1 MGALIRVLRYLR
13 PYRLGVF
20 LVILATI
27 LVTAMNLVGP
37 WLIRR
42 LVGMIELGATLS
54 TDTSR
59 SVLYLAILLLGSYVA
74 RAFGQFVTSYGAH
87 SVAWRLV
94 ADIRVMIYE
103 HLQKLSLR
111 YYSDKQTGQLMS
123 RVVNDTAN
131 LEPLLAHA
139 VPDVVVNF
147 LTLLGIAFILFRL
160 NPKLAVMTLV
170 PIPLLAYVTVSF
182 SKKIRPAFRDA
193 QQSLAELNA
202 LLQDNLSGIKE
213 IQIFTHET
221 REKGRVLSQA
231 YAYTRDLLFALK
243 LNAIYHPLVEGL
255 AALGTVIVVLWGGWQ
270 ALGGSLPVQDLVA
283 FVLYLNMFYQPIM
296 ILARLNEGLQ
306 QAAAS
311 AERLF
316 EVMDQE
322 SDVKEMPR
330 AKDLGKARGRIE
342 FRHVFF
348 AYEDDIPVL
357 EDISFTVEPGKTIA
371 LVGPTGVGKTTLVSL
386 IPRFYDPNA
395 GTILIDGHDA
405 RTLTLQSLRRN
416 ISIVLQDVFLF
427 NGTVKENILYG
438 RPDASD
444 AEVERAARL
453 ANAHEFI
460 MSLPNGYDTQ
470 IGERGVRLS
479 GGQKQRLS
487 IARAILKDAPIL
499 ILDEATSSVDMQTE
513 VEIQEALASLMKN
526 RTTIVIAHR
535 LSTVKDADEILVL
548 SEGRIVE
555 RGTHQELYALHGMYW
570 RLCSAQFEQDLL
582 RLDIAQAE

>member
-1 MGALIRVLRYLR
+1 
-13 PYRLGVF
+13 
-20 LVILATI
+20 
-27 LVTAMNLVGP
+27 
-37 WLIRR
+37 
-42 LVGMIELGATLS
+42 
-54 TDTSR
+54 
-59 SVLYLAILLLGSYVA
+59 
-74 RAFGQFVTSYGAH
+74 
-87 SVAWRLV
+87 
-94 ADIRVMIYE
+94 
-103 HLQKLSLR
+103 
-111 YYSDKQTGQLMS
+111 
-123 RVVNDTAN
+123 
-131 LEPLLAHA
+131 
-139 VPDVVVNF
+139 

-231 YAYTRDLLFALK
+231 YAYARDLLFALK

-499 ILDEATSSVDMQTE
+499 ILDEATSSVDTQTE